1 MSKASSKIVLLKTLF
16 DVGFVENGTN
26 YIGVEERKKKREKK
40 KQEKSRRLVA
50 SFLEE
55 EMTGK
60 KMTMDRSSMIREIVA
75 PTLHTEFA
83 RWFGLV

>member
-40 KQEKSRRLVA
+40 CCFVLRRRN
-50 SFLEE
+50 
-55 EMTGK
+55 
-60 KMTMDRSSMIREIVA
+60 DRKENDYGSE
-75 PTLHTEFA
+75 
-83 RWFGLV
+83 